1 MRFRHFISY
10 RLDLLSVGLLAAA
23 SVLFPRALFGA
34 AQGSSAAPL
43 AAQAALL
50 LGCLAAAF
58 VWRRDPARAPRIGAH
73 GSALA
78 AVFALSTAIGG
89 VAARP
94 AEVSASADL
103 WPLIGCAIASA
114 AGGVAVASALFAHR
128 TRYGEMTAA
137 YVFGAT
143 AGILI
148 SPTPEL
154 GAWAAAAAGA
164 GAFLLAM
171 ARQRLPA
178 GVLSLAALGT
188 AILALAVPRFDLPL
202 GFLPAGRGDWE
213 MVLGGERIMILAAWS
228 LALAAFVIPSVITAS
243 SPQSQRRDLARLQVV
258 AILWGCGAAILLR
271 NTLLPAS
278 GADDSER
285 VAWGLMLLM
294 VGAVAGGL
302 AVDAWPVG
310 MIGLRRALA
319 AGAVGAALVFAAHV
333 ALSGTIPAESRWIL
347 ETVDLLLG
355 GALVAGIVVPAT
367 ARAGGVFGP
376 AHAVWAWAC
385 GAAAALACHS
395 YLTQRITVAGTDAPP
410 VGIGLAL
417 VLLAVLSG
425 YDVSISRHSLLRAA
439 RWIGSPGATA
449 DSGVAPGGRR
459 LQANY
464 PFGLRLLKF
473 IAYAGC
479 APWWITAWAV
489 RLLFFLV
496 RDLAL
501 MAIDVGRN
509 IGGSLAHLLV
519 GHEPL
524 PSTQTVQAPPDRESP
539 VVDLAPPAEPPPEKQ
554 RPAPPEPRWGFS
566 VVDSL
571 AWPFFVLADFMA
583 RAVSLTGIGGKRA
596 TTYEDLVPPPIEA
609 PEDVAAEM
617 LDFGPPPD
625 VVPGAA
631 LTREDILRR
640 ALSRRDL
647 DPVWRKILRATVG
660 IVSSASLRAWLA
672 PDVAEPWDDRVLRT
686 EVIGPRGR
694 RFELLG
700 RLWQSPRRLGCVV
713 TVPTLASD
721 VDKGIEIDTRHTEV
735 RILLKDAPEELRKV
749 LLRAAFRTAIAD
761 LMVGSTGSRTVVCK
775 SPREDLFGPHQDRHC
790 ELRQDAP
797 GGRCR
802 CRSPMQQDATRGTS
816 NPSACDG
823 CDFPEIWMRCSNL
836 KLEGTIGFFDREGAL
851 HRRAH
856 TICRLTGRV
865 ADTDNCP
872 REDCF
877 SPTTITRVIPVYEG
891 RTR

>member
-1 MRFRHFISY
+1 MRSRHFMSY

-23 SVLFPRALFGA
+23 SVLFPRTLFGGA
-34 AQGSSAAPL
+34 PGSAAALL

-78 AVFALSTAIGG
+78 AVFALSTAVAG

-94 AEVSASADL
+94 AEASASADL

-114 AGGVAVASALFAHR
+114 AGGVAVASALFSHR

-137 YVFGAT
+137 YVFGAI
-143 AGILI
+143 AGLLI

-154 GAWAAAAAGA
+154 GAWAAGAAGA
-164 GAFLLAM
+164 GAFLLAR

-178 GVLSLAALGT
+178 AVISFAALGT
-188 AILALAVPRFDLPL
+188 AIVALAVPRFDLPL
-202 GFLPAGRGDWE
+202 GFLTASRGYWE
-213 MVLGGERIMILAAWS
+213 MGISGDSIMIVAAWS
-228 LALAAFVIPSVITAS
+228 LALAALLIPSIITAS
-243 SPQSQRRDLARLQVV
+243 GPRSQRRDLARLQVV

-271 NTLLPAS
+271 HALLPAS
-278 GADDSER
+278 GTNDAER
-285 VAWGLMLLM
+285 VAWGLMVLTA
-294 VGAVAGGL
+294 GAVAGGL
-302 AVDAWPVG
+302 AVDAGPIG
-310 MIGLRRALA
+310 IIGLRRALA
-319 AGAVGAALVFAAHV
+319 AGAVGAALVFGAHT
-333 ALSGTIPAESRWIL
+333 ALSGSITAESRWIL

-355 GALVAGIVVPAT
+355 GVLVAGLVIPAA

-395 YLTQRITVAGTDAPP
+395 YLTRGIAAAEMGTPLA
-410 VGIGLAL
+410 GIGLAL

-425 YDVSISRHSLLRAA
+425 YDVTISRRSLALAA
-439 RWIGSPGATA
+439 RWIVSPDAPTGG
-449 DSGVAPGGRR
+449 GVAPRARR
-459 LQANY
+459 LQTNY

-479 APWWITAWAV
+479 APWWLTTGAL
-489 RLLFFLV
+489 RLLFS
-496 RDLAL
+496 LARGLTL
-501 MAIDVGRN
+501 MAVDVGRS
-509 IGGSLAHLLV
+509 IGSSLAQLLV

-524 PSTQTVQAPPDRESP
+524 TPTQTAQAPPDRESP

-554 RPAPPEPRWGFS
+554 RPTPPEPRWGLL
-566 VVDSL
+566 VVDLL
-571 AWPFFVLADFMA
+571 AWPFFVLADAIA
-583 RAVSLTGIGGKRA
+583 RAVSLAGLGAGRA
-596 TTYEDLVPPPIEA
+596 TTYEDLIPPPMQA

-617 LDFGPPPD
+617 LDLGPPED

-631 LTREDILRR
+631 VTREDILRR
-640 ALSRRDL
+640 ALSRRDA
-647 DPVWRKILRATVG
+647 DPVWRRILRATIG

-672 PDVAEPWDDRVLRT
+672 PDVAEPWDDRLLRA

-700 RLWQSPRRLGCVV
+700 RLWQSPRRRGCVV

-721 VDKGIEIDTRHTEV
+721 VDKGIEIDTRHAEI
-735 RILLKDAPEELRKV
+735 RSLLKDAPEELHRV

-761 LMVGSTGSRTVVCK
+761 LMVGATGSRTVVCK
-775 SPREDLFGPHQDRHC
+775 SPEDDLFGPHRDRHC
-790 ELRQDAP
+790 ELRQDGP
-797 GGRCR
+797 GGGCR

-836 KLEGTIGFFDREGAL
+836 KLEGTIGFFDRDGGL
-851 HRRAH
+851 RRRAH
-856 TICRLTGRV
+856 TICRLTGGV
-865 ADTDNCP
+865 ADTENCP

-877 SPTTITRVIPVYEG
+877 SPSTITRVIPVHEG

>member
-94 AEVSASADL
+94 AEVSASANL
-103 WPLIGCAIASA
+103 WPLLGCAIASA

-148 SPTPEL
+148 SPTSEL

-164 GAFLLAM
+164 GAFLRAM

-213 MVLGGERIMILAAWS
+213 MGLAGDRIIIFAAWS
-228 LALAAFVIPSVITAS
+228 LALAVVLIPSVITAS
-243 SPQSQRRDLARLQVV
+243 SPQSQRRDLVRLQVV

-271 NTLLPAS
+271 NALLPAS
-278 GADDSER
+278 GADDAER

-294 VGAVAGGL
+294 VGAVGGGL

-310 MIGLRRALA
+310 IIGLRRALA

-333 ALSGTIPAESRWIL
+333 AFSGAIPAESRWIL

-425 YDVSISRHSLLRAA
+425 YDVSISRHSLGRAA

-489 RLLFFLV
+489 RLLVSLV

-501 MAIDVGRN
+501 MAIDVGRS

-539 VVDLAPPAEPPPEKQ
+539 VVDLAPPAEPPPEK
-554 RPAPPEPRWGFS
+554 
-566 VVDSL
+566 
-571 AWPFFVLADFMA
+571 
-583 RAVSLTGIGGKRA
+583 
-596 TTYEDLVPPPIEA
+596 
-609 PEDVAAEM
+609 
-617 LDFGPPPD
+617 
-625 VVPGAA
+625 
-631 LTREDILRR
+631 
-640 ALSRRDL
+640 
-647 DPVWRKILRATVG
+647 
-660 IVSSASLRAWLA
+660 
-672 PDVAEPWDDRVLRT
+672 
-686 EVIGPRGR
+686 
-694 RFELLG
+694 
-700 RLWQSPRRLGCVV
+700 
-713 TVPTLASD
+713 
-721 VDKGIEIDTRHTEV
+721 
-735 RILLKDAPEELRKV
+735 
-749 LLRAAFRTAIAD
+749 
-761 LMVGSTGSRTVVCK
+761 
-775 SPREDLFGPHQDRHC
+775 
-790 ELRQDAP
+790 
-797 GGRCR
+797 
-802 CRSPMQQDATRGTS
+802 
-816 NPSACDG
+816 
-823 CDFPEIWMRCSNL
+823 
-836 KLEGTIGFFDREGAL
+836 
-851 HRRAH
+851 
-856 TICRLTGRV
+856 
-865 ADTDNCP
+865 
-872 REDCF
+872 
-877 SPTTITRVIPVYEG
+877 
-891 RTR
+891 

>member
-10 RLDLLSVGLLAAA
+10 RLDLLSVGLLAAG

-34 AQGSSAAPL
+34 AQGSSAAAL

-78 AVFALSTAIGG
+78 AAFALSTAVGG
-89 VAARP
+89 VLARP
-94 AEVSASADL
+94 SEASTPADL
-103 WPLIGCAIASA
+103 WPLIGCAVASA
-114 AGGVAVASALFAHR
+114 AGGVAIASALFAHR

-137 YVFGAT
+137 YVLGAA
-143 AGILI
+143 AGIFM
-148 SPTPEL
+148 SPTPEP
-154 GAWAAAAAGA
+154 GAWAAASAGA
-164 GAFLLAM
+164 GASLLAI
-171 ARQRLPA
+171 ARQRRSA
-178 GVLSLAALGT
+178 GVFSLAALST

-202 GFLPAGRGDWE
+202 GFLPASYGDWE
-213 MVLGGERIMILAAWS
+213 MGIGGGRVMIFAAWS
-228 LALAAFVIPSVITAS
+228 LALAAFLIPSVITAS
-243 SPQSQRRDLARLQVV
+243 SQRSQRRDLARLQVV
-258 AILWGCGAAILLR
+258 AILWGCGAAILIR
-271 NTLLPAS
+271 HALLPAS
-278 GADDSER
+278 GADDAER

-294 VGAVAGGL
+294 AGAVAGGL

-310 MIGLRRALA
+310 IIGLRRALA
-319 AGAVGAALVFAAHV
+319 AGTVGAALVFAGMV
-333 ALSGTIPAESRWIL
+333 ALPSSIPPESRWIL
-347 ETVDLLLG
+347 ETVEMLLG
-355 GALVAGIVVPAT
+355 GALVAGLVIPAT

-395 YLTQRITVAGTDAPP
+395 YLTQRITAAETEAPP

-417 VLLAVLSG
+417 IFLAALSG
-425 YDVSISRHSLLRAA
+425 YDVAISRHSLARAA
-439 RWIGSPGATA
+439 RWIVSPGATA
-449 DSGVAPGGRR
+449 DSGVAPGARR
-459 LQANY
+459 LHTNY
-464 PFGLRLLKF
+464 PFGLRLLKV

-489 RLLFFLV
+489 GLLFCLA
-496 RDLAL
+496 RDLVL
-501 MAIDVGRN
+501 MAVDLGRN

-519 GHEPL
+519 GHETLGIPE
-524 PSTQTVQAPPDRESP
+524 TVKTPPERESP
-539 VVDLAPPAEPPPEKQ
+539 VVDLAPPREPPPEEQPPARPKPQ
-554 RPAPPEPRWGFS
+554 RGFS

-571 AWPFFVLADFMA
+571 ALPFFMLADIIA
-583 RAVSLTGIGGKRA
+583 RAISLTGFGAKRA
-596 TTYEDLVPPPIEA
+596 TGYGDLVPPAMQVPDDA
-609 PEDVAAEM
+609 AAEM
-617 LDFGPPPD
+617 LDFRPPPD

-631 LTREDILRR
+631 VTREDILRR
-640 ALSRRDL
+640 ALSRRDV
-647 DPVWRKILRATVG
+647 DPVWRRILRATVS

-672 PDVAEPWDDRVLRT
+672 PDVAEPWDDRVLGT

-700 RLWQSPRRLGCVV
+700 RLWQSPRRRGCVV

-721 VDKGIEIDTRHTEV
+721 VDKGIEIATRHAEV
-735 RILLKDAPEELRKV
+735 RSLLNDAPEGLQKL

-775 SPREDLFGPHQDRHC
+775 SPEDDLFGPHRDRHC
-790 ELRQDAP
+790 ELRQDGP

-802 CRSPMQQDATRGTS
+802 CRSPMQQDATRGAS
-816 NPSACDG
+816 NPAACDG

-836 KLEGTIGFFDREGAL
+836 KLEGTIGFFDRDGAL

-865 ADTDNCP
+865 ADTENCP

-877 SPTTITRVIPVYEG
+877 SPSTITRVIPVYEG

>member
-1 MRFRHFISY
+1 MRSRHFISY
-10 RLDLLSVGLLAAA
+10 RLDLLSVGLLAVG

-34 AQGSSAAPL
+34 AQGSAAAPL

-78 AVFALSTAIGG
+78 AVFALSAAIGG
-89 VAARP
+89 IAARP

-114 AGGVAVASALFAHR
+114 AAGVAVASALFAHR

-164 GAFLLAM
+164 GAFLLAI
-171 ARQRLPA
+171 ARQRLLA
-178 GVLSLAALGT
+178 GVLSLAALSA
-188 AILALAVPRFDLPL
+188 AILALAVSRFDLPL

-213 MVLGGERIMILAAWS
+213 MGLGGGRIMILAAWS
-228 LALAAFVIPSVITAS
+228 LALAAFVIPSVITTS
-243 SPQSQRRDLARLQVV
+243 SPQSQRRDLARLHVV
-258 AILWGCGAAILLR
+258 AILWGCGAAIILR

-278 GADDSER
+278 GADDAER
-285 VAWGLMLLM
+285 VAWGLTLLM
-294 VGAVAGGL
+294 VGTVAGGL
-302 AVDAWPVG
+302 AADAWPVG
-310 MIGLRRALA
+310 IIGLRRALA
-319 AGAVGAALVFAAHV
+319 AGTVGATLIFAAHV
-333 ALSGTIPAESRWIL
+333 SRSSAIPAESRWIL
-347 ETVDLLLG
+347 DTVALLLG
-355 GALVAGIVVPAT
+355 GALVAGLVIPAA

-385 GAAAALACHS
+385 GAAAALASHS
-395 YLTQRITVAGTDAPP
+395 YLTGRVAATGLDTPP

-417 VLLAVLSG
+417 ILLAMLSG
-425 YDVSISRHSLLRAA
+425 YDISISPHSLAGAA
-439 RWIGSPGATA
+439 RWIVSPGAA
-449 DSGVAPGGRR
+449 AAGAFAPGGRR
-459 LQANY
+459 LQTNY
-464 PFGLRLLKF
+464 PLGLRLLKF

-479 APWWITAWAV
+479 TPWWITAWAV
-489 RLLFFLV
+489 QLLFSLV

-501 MAIDVGRN
+501 MAVDVGRN

-524 PSTQTVQAPPDRESP
+524 PSSQPVQVSPDRESP

-554 RPAPPEPRWGFS
+554 RAAPPGPRWGFS

-571 AWPFFVLADFMA
+571 AWPFFILADGIA
-583 RAVSLTGIGGKRA
+583 WAVSLTGFGAKRA
-596 TTYEDLVPPPIEA
+596 TPYEDLVPPPIQA
-609 PEDVAAEM
+609 PEDLAAEM

-631 LTREDILRR
+631 VTREDVLRR

-721 VDKGIEIDTRHTEV
+721 VDKGIEIDTRRTEV
-735 RILLKDAPEELRKV
+735 RSILKDAPEELRRV

-775 SPREDLFGPHQDRHC
+775 SPEDDLFGPHRDRHC
-790 ELRQDAP
+790 ELRQDGP
-797 GGRCR
+797 GDRCR
-802 CRSPMQQDATRGTS
+802 CRSSMQQDATRGAS

-836 KLEGTIGFFDREGAL
+836 KL
-851 HRRAH
+851 
-856 TICRLTGRV
+856 
-865 ADTDNCP
+865 
-872 REDCF
+872 
-877 SPTTITRVIPVYEG
+877 
-891 RTR
+891 